1 MILSGGINLKK
12 IWLLLLSVF
21 LFCGC
26 SAQQAAETVSD
37 ELLLSAMAPQKT
49 LSVKLPTDAA
59 KSALAAEDG
68 AQLYFCD
75 GYVLTVQTS
84 PSGDLDRTARDLCGY
99 GRDRLTVM
107 ETKLGGVKRY
117 DWTWTSAGEG
127 SVQVGRAAVLDDGD
141 YHYCVTAMADET
153 GSGSLDAQWDAVFSS
168 LTLKY

>member
-1 MILSGGINLKK
+1 MKRIW
-12 IWLLLLSVF
+12 WLLLAAAL
-21 LFCGC
+21 LCGC
-26 SAQQAAETVSD
+26 SAQQVAETVSD

-49 LSVKLPTDAA
+49 LSVKLPANAA

-75 GYVLTVQTS
+75 GYILTVQTS

-99 GRDRLTVM
+99 GRDRLTVI
-107 ETKLGGVKRY
+107 ETKLGSVKRY

-127 SVQVGRAAVLDDGD
+127 NVQVGRAAVLDDGD

-153 GSGSLDAQWDAVFSS
+153 GSGNLDAQWDEIFASMG
-168 LTLKY
+168 LKY